1 MKMTR
6 VLERL
11 PISAI
16 AVAALLASAPSMAA
30 HSKSTA
36 ATGAAA
42 ADFSGVWQLGPKQMK
57 HFDTHSDPVL
67 GGAPPPLKPEWM
79 AKWRTTL
86 ERKGKGMK
94 IWDPAMHCLGGM
106 PSTMVGGYPMEI
118 LMTPG
123 RVTLLTE
130 NFNQTRRIWTDGRSH
145 PPADELEY
153 TFQGDSIGHW
163 EGATLVID
171 TVGVREESIIDITAI
186 PHSDQIH
193 IIERVT
199 RVGKDQLDW
208 EITLEDPVV
217 LAKPWTNLRHF
228 VRSPPG
234 EAVREYVCA
243 ENNQPEVYASSPDD
257 AQYDHPDPGL
267 KTRD

>member
-1 MKMTR
+1 MRKKIT
-6 VLERL
+6 
-11 PISAI
+11 SAGI
-16 AVAALLASAPSMAA
+16 AIMAVMAVMAVMAATSRPSSAA
-30 HSKSTA
+30 HSAPA
-36 ATGAAA
+36 AG

-57 HFDTHSDPVL
+57 HFDTQSDPIR
-67 GGAPPPLKPEWM
+67 GGAWPPLKPEWM
-79 AKWRTTL
+79 AEWRTTL
-86 ERKGKGMK
+86 QRKDKGMK
-94 IWDPAMHCLGGM
+94 IWDPAIHCLGGM

-130 NFNQTRRIWTDGRSH
+130 NFNQTRRIWTDGRGH
-145 PPADELEY
+145 PSADDLEY

-171 TVGVREESIIDITAI
+171 TVGVREESVIDITAI

-193 IIERVT
+193 IIERVHL
-199 RVGKDQLDW
+199 VGKDQLDW

-217 LAKPWTNLRHF
+217 FTKPWTNLRHF

-234 EAVREYVCA
+234 EAVREYICA
-243 ENNQPEVYASSPDD
+243 ENNQPEVYAPSPDD
-257 AQYDHPDPGL
+257 AKYDHPDPRL
-267 KTRD
+267 KTRE